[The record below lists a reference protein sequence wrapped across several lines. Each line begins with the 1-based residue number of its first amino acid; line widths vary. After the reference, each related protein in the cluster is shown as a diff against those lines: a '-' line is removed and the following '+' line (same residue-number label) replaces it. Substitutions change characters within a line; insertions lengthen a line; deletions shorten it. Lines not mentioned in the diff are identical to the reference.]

1 MNIYDISMKISEEM
15 TVYKNR
21 EEKKVKLT
29 NTKNH
34 SNDGIYESRL
44 NIDLHTGTHIDA
56 PLHILEDGKKI
67 ENMMLS
73 KLITKCKVL
82 DFTYVKESISK
93 DELKTKNIEEGDFIL
108 LKTKNS
114 LTDDFNNE
122 FVYLDKVGAK
132 YLSKL
137 NIKGVGIDALGI
149 ERSQP
154 GHETHKL
161 LMENDIYII
170 EGLRLEYINEDEYV
184 LIALPLNIENAE
196 ASPCRAILMDGDI
209 DKIKIKAKDSIE
221 KQKNETNCEC

>member
-1 MNIYDISMKISEEM
+1 MNIYDVSMKISDEM
-15 TVYKNR
+15 MVYKNR
-21 EEKKVKLT
+21 DEKRIKLT

-34 SNDGIYESRL
+34 SKDGIYESRL
-44 NIDLHTGTHIDA
+44 DMDLHTGTHIDA
-56 PLHILEDGKKI
+56 PLHILENGEKI

-93 DELKTKNIEEGDFIL
+93 DELKTKNIVEGDFIL

-114 LTDDFNNE
+114 LTDDFNKD

-132 YLSKL
+132 YLAKL

-149 ERSQP
+149 ERSQA
-154 GHETHKL
+154 GHETHKF
-161 LMENDIYII
+161 LMNNDIYII

-184 LIALPLNIENAE
+184 LIALPLKIENAE
-196 ASPCRAILMDGDI
+196 ASPCRAVLMDGDI

-221 KQKNETNCEC
+221 KLKNDSKCKC